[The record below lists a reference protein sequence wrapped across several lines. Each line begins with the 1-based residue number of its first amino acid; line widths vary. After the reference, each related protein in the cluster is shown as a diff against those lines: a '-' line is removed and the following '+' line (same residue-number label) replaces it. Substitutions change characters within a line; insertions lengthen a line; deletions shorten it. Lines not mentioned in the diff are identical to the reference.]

1 MAKSTYPT
9 LREII
14 DAQTLRREYIRY
26 LPLARYVLYPIGYSI
41 TWLAVRIGLTTEAV
55 AWISGIV
62 GFIGVLFL
70 MSSQD
75 CLLPIGIGLLI
86 LFNILDCVDG
96 SIARTMNT
104 QNPYGRFLDSLM
116 GWIDMGFWAL
126 IGITSFR
133 HPHLLLWPDPLGK
146 GVIVWLAV
154 GGLACYFF
162 NLLGHVEKVF
172 DQYVRKEWENIR
184 ADSKTDSKGISRDGK
199 TAKPAH
205 GNTLLLTAMRI
216 ISKIN
221 HNLRVRETH
230 YFLLILA
237 YLSKAID
244 LLLITFLFYY
254 IMHVILLLVIYCKRG
269 RQLCDF
275 LKKQQR

>member
-1 MAKSTYPT
+1 
-9 LREII
+9 
-14 DAQTLRREYIRY
+14 
-26 LPLARYVLYPIGYSI
+26 
-41 TWLAVRIGLTTEAV
+41 
-55 AWISGIV
+55 
-62 GFIGVLFL
+62 
-70 MSSQD
+70 
-75 CLLPIGIGLLI
+75 
-86 LFNILDCVDG
+86 
-96 SIARTMNT
+96 
-104 QNPYGRFLDSLM
+104 
-116 GWIDMGFWAL
+116 
-126 IGITSFR
+126 
-133 HPHLLLWPDPLGK
+133 
-146 GVIVWLAV
+146 VIVWLAI

>member
-1 MAKSTYPT
+1 MTKSKHPT
-9 LREII
+9 LQEII

-41 TWLAVRIGLTTEAV
+41 AWFAIRIGLTTEAV
-55 AWISGIV
+55 AWLSGIV
-62 GFIGVLFL
+62 GLIGFLFL
-70 MSSQD
+70 MSSQE

-86 LFNILDCVDG
+86 FFNILDCVDG
-96 SIARTMNT
+96 SIARTMKT
-104 QNPYGRFLDSLM
+104 ENPYGRFLDSLM

-133 HPHLLLWPDPLGK
+133 HSHLLLWPDPLGR

-154 GGLACYFF
+154 GGLTCYFF
-162 NLLGHVEKVF
+162 NLLGHVERTF
-172 DQYVRKEWENIR
+172 DQCVRKEWDCIR
-184 ADSKTDSKGISRDGK
+184 ADSNTDLKGIPNDGK
-199 TAKPAH
+199 TANPAN
-205 GNTLLLTAMRI
+205 GNALRLTAKRI
-216 ISKIN
+216 ISRIN

-254 IMHVILLLVIYCKRG
+254 IMHVMLLVFIYCRRG
-269 RQLCDF
+269 RQLHDF
-275 LKKQQR
+275 LQKKQ

>member
-1 MAKSTYPT
+1 MDKYTYPT

-14 DAQTLRREYIRY
+14 EAQTLRREYIRY
-26 LPLARYVLYPIGYSI
+26 LPLARYVLYPIGYLI
-41 TWLAVRIGLTTEAV
+41 AWLAIRIGLTTEAV
-55 AWISGIV
+55 AWLSGIAGLI
-62 GFIGVLFL
+62 GFLLL
-70 MSSQD
+70 MSSQE

-126 IGITSFR
+126 IGITSFQ
-133 HPHLLLWPDPLGK
+133 HSQLLLWPDPLGK

-154 GGLACYFF
+154 GGLTCYFF
-162 NLLGHVEKVF
+162 NLLGHIERTF
-172 DQYVRKEWENIR
+172 DRYVRKEWNSIR
-184 ADSKTDSKGISRDGK
+184 ADSKTDSKDISRDGR
-199 TAKPAH
+199 TAKSTH
-205 GNTLLLTAMRI
+205 RYTLLLITMRM

>member
-1 MAKSTYPT
+1 MHNKTFPT
-9 LREII
+9 LQEIRYTH
-14 DAQTLRREYIRY
+14 AWKREYERY
-26 LPLARYVLYPIGYSI
+26 LPLSRFVFRPAGFLL
-41 TWLAVRIGLTTEAV
+41 TWLAIRIGLTSEAV
-55 AWISGIV
+55 SWWSGFV
-62 GFIGVLFL
+62 GLIGCLCL
-70 MSSQD
+70 MSSQEY
-75 CLLPIGIGLLI
+75 LLPIGIGLLI

-133 HPHLLLWPDPLGK
+133 HSHLLLWPDPLGK
-146 GVIVWLAV
+146 GVIVWLAA
-154 GGLACYFF
+154 GGLTCYFF
-162 NLLGHVEKVF
+162 NLLGHVEKTF
-172 DQYVRKEWENIR
+172 DQYVRKEWENIKR
-184 ADSKTDSKGISRDGK
+184 NSKTDPKGIPKDGK

-205 GNTLLLTAMRI
+205 RNTPLLTAMRI
-216 ISKIN
+216 VSKIN

>member
-1 MAKSTYPT
+1 MTKSTYPT

-14 DAQTLRREYIRY
+14 DAQILRREYVRY
-26 LPLARYVLYPIGYSI
+26 LPLARFILYPIGYSI
-41 TWLAVRIGLTTEAV
+41 AWLAIRIGLTTEAV
-55 AWISGIV
+55 AWLSGV
-62 GFIGVLFL
+62 AGLIGVLFL
-70 MSSQD
+70 MSSQE
-75 CLLPIGIGLLI
+75 CLLPIGIGFLI
-86 LFNILDCVDG
+86 LFNILDCTDG
-96 SIARTMNT
+96 SIARAMNT

-133 HPHLLLWPDPLGK
+133 HSQLLLWTDPLGK

-154 GGLACYFF
+154 GGSTCYFF
-162 NLLGHVEKVF
+162 NLLGYIEKIF
-172 DQYVRKEWENIR
+172 DQYVRKEWDRIRTDRKTGQKSILENE
-184 ADSKTDSKGISRDGK
+184 KET
-199 TAKPAH
+199 KPAH
-205 GNTLLLTAMRI
+205 GNTLTSTTMHV

-230 YFLLILA
+230 YLLLVLA

-244 LLLITFLFYY
+244 LFLITFLLYY
-254 IMHVILLLVIYCKRG
+254 IMHVILLLIIYCKRG

-275 LKKQQR
+275 LKK